1 MKTLILIIAA
11 LCSSP
16 SHGPVA
22 QGSKCLACKGSG
34 WNGNVKCVPCGGDGV
49 FGN

>member
-1 MKTLILIIAA
+1 MKTLILILA
-11 LCSSP
+11 LLSP
-16 SHGPVA
+16 PHDPVS
-22 QGSKCLACKGSG
+22 QGSKCIACKGSG